1 MDPSEFRIVLD
12 DRPLHE
18 TAVAAW
24 CEAAD
29 IDVVWWCSDRP
40 ADPEGFHGMLP
51 APLIAMSA
59 IDVAA
64 ASREAPAEG
73 LRVLIVADAL
83 PLLMQAIRLGLPPM
97 RLVVAGY
104 ASASGARR
112 LSSEVSLDEADHL
125 SLAGLFAQGFEV
137 ILQTRPNVTPRPLPM
152 PDAG

>member
-12 DRPLHE
+12 GRPLHE

-29 IDVVWWCSDRP
+29 IDLIWWCSDRP
-40 ADPEGFHGMLP
+40 ANPEDFHDSLP
-51 APLIAMSA
+51 APLIPMSP

-64 ASREAPAEG
+64 ASLEAPSEG

-83 PLLMQAIRLGLPPM
+83 TLLLQAVRRGLPPM

-104 ASASGARR
+104 ASAHDARR
-112 LSSEVSLDEADHL
+112 LSPEVSLDTSDHAE
-125 SLAGLFAQGFEV
+125 LAGLFAQGFEV